1 MKVKF
6 KIFKEVA
13 LNLSFTK
20 SAEILNLSQPAVSKT
35 IRSLEDT
42 YKKTFFIRLGN
53 NIELTP
59 DGLEFLEYVEKIL
72 ALYADLDNH
81 FLTLDQDEQKHIK
94 FGASTTLADFILPQ
108 ILAKSEK
115 NTPNTSI
122 QLISGN
128 TEHIEHLITGLQ
140 LDFGII
146 EGSSH
151 NKQLQYQKFI
161 KDEIVLVTSANNP
174 KFKTGMLQLS
184 DIEHLPMVERELGS
198 GTREIIYKKLNEYGI
213 KHLNSNVTLHST
225 IAIKN
230 YLYHSKS
237 YALLSIHSVSDDLIN
252 NKLKI
257 IDIQNFNL
265 ERWFYFVSR
274 QGFQSKTKDFFEKLI
289 KLNHN

>member
-1 MKVKF
+1 MNVKF

-35 IRSLEDT
+35 IRTLEDT

-59 DGLEFLEYVEKIL
+59 DGLDFLEYAEKIL
-72 ALYADLDNH
+72 ALHAELDNH
-81 FLTLDQDEQKHIK
+81 FLTLEQDEQKLIK
-94 FGASTTLADFILPQ
+94 FGASTTLADYILPQ

-115 NTPNTSI
+115 NTPNTTV

-128 TEHIEHLITGLQ
+128 TDYIEHLITGLQ

-151 NKQLQYQKFI
+151 NKQLQYEKFI

-174 KFKTGMLQLS
+174 KFKTGMLQLK
-184 DIEHLPMVERELGS
+184 DLEHLPMVEREHGS

-213 KHLNSNVTLHST
+213 KQLKSNVTLHST
-225 IAIKN
+225 VAIKN

-237 YALLSIHSVSDDLIN
+237 YALLSIHSISDDLLN
-252 NKLKI
+252 NKLKV
-257 IDIQNFNL
+257 IDIQNFNF

>member
-13 LNLSFTK
+13 SHLSFTK
-20 SAEILNLSQPAVSKT
+20 AAEVLNLSQPAVSKT

-42 YKKTFFIRLGN
+42 YKKTFFTRLGN

-59 DGLEFLEYVEKIL
+59 DGLDFLEYINKIL
-72 ALYADLDNH
+72 TLHADLDNH
-81 FLTLDQDEQKHIK
+81 FLTLNQDEEKHIK
-94 FGASTTLADFILPQ
+94 FGASSTLADFILPQ
-108 ILAKSEK
+108 VLAKSNK
-115 NTPNTSI
+115 NTPNTTI

-128 TEHIEHLITGLQ
+128 TEYIEHLITSLE

-151 NKQLQYQKFI
+151 NKQLHYEKFI

-174 KFKTGMLQLS
+174 KFKTGVLQLS
-184 DIEHLPMVERELGS
+184 DLENLPMVEREYGS
-198 GTREIIYKKLNEYGI
+198 GTREIIYKKLHEYGI
-213 KHLNSNVTLHST
+213 KQLKSSVTLNST

-252 NKLKI
+252 NKLKV
-257 IDIQNFNL
+257 IDIQNFNF

-274 QGFQSKTKDFFEKLI
+274 QGYQSKTKDFFEKLV

>member
-35 IRSLEDT
+35 IRTLEDT
-42 YKKTFFIRLGN
+42 YKKTFFTRLGN

-59 DGLEFLEYVEKIL
+59 DGLDFLDYVEKIL
-72 ALYADLDNH
+72 ALHADLDNH

-115 NTPNTSI
+115 NTPNTTI

-128 TEHIEHLITGLQ
+128 TEHIEHLITSLQ

-151 NKQLQYQKFI
+151 NKQLQYEKFI
-161 KDEIVLVTSANNP
+161 KDEIVLVTHANNP
-174 KFKTGMLQLS
+174 KFKTGVLQLE
-184 DIEHLPMVERELGS
+184 DLKNLPMVEREHGS

-213 KHLNSNVTLHST
+213 KQLNSNVTLHST

-237 YALLSIHSVSDDLIN
+237 YALLSIHSVSDDLLN
-252 NKLKI
+252 NKLKV
-257 IDIQNFNL
+257 IDIQNFNF